1 IQRTCGT
8 TTDVLVCSCVVVVGS
23 HTNKVKSAESNSLTR
38 TCHWQ
43 KRGAHLQQM
52 SRHRRW
58 QQHLNSLLHELLQH
72 STWRLDIATNRH
84 RRIAHHRCFCKH
96 ATHHASFVKKSQ
108 INQVN
113 QTSRTHPFD
122 RFLKQKH
129 NSRHIHCTHPNRTQ
143 QPFV

>member
-1 IQRTCGT
+1 MSRLTQQETRTSSQQFPEDYEDCVSRTPSIQRTGGT

-23 HTNKVKSAESNSLTR
+23 HTNKGKSAESNSLTR

-58 QQHLNSLLHELLQH
+58 QHLKSFLHGLLEP
-72 STWRLDIATNRH
+72 STWRLDTATNRH
-84 RRIAHHRCFCKH
+84 RRIAHHRCSCKH

-108 INQVN
+108 IN
-113 QTSRTHPFD
+113 HG
-122 RFLKQKH
+122 
-129 NSRHIHCTHPNRTQ
+129 
-143 QPFV
+143 